1 MNSKYVWLYREP
13 RIKQVSNGLTTGC
26 LHSMEHAL
34 VAESLEPNIYT
45 ANNKDE
51 ELHLIDLMLD
61 TSTSA

>member
-1 MNSKYVWLYREP
+1 M
-13 RIKQVSNGLTTGC
+13 KQVSNGLTTGC
-26 LHSMEHAL
+26 LYSIEHAL